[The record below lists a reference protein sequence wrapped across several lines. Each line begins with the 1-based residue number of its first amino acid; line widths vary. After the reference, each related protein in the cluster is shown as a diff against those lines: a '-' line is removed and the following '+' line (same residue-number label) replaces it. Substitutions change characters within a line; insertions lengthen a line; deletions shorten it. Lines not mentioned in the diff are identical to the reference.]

1 MHGRKDIQPPG
12 MNPDLERLIRLQRAE
27 SDLRRVEGELAE
39 VPRQRAELEAALGTE
54 RTRLEALRGELG
66 AGQKA
71 RRQHEADLQDLEAK
85 RSRFKGQL
93 MEVKT
98 NKEYTAMLHEIEGVE
113 REIRGREDLVL
124 GEMER
129 GEGLAVEI
137 KREEETYKQAEERHR
152 AGIRDL
158 DERARSLE
166 EQVRRL
172 TSERD
177 AIAGTVPASLLDLF
191 HRVARSR
198 GGVAV
203 AQVLDAMCQVCHVK
217 LRLQLYADLKRN
229 EEIVQCPACN
239 RILYYE
245 APPPTVSP
253 EP

>member
-1 MHGRKDIQPPG
+1 

-27 SDLRRVEGELAE
+27 SDLRRGEAELAE
-39 VPRQRAELEAALGTE
+39 IPRHRAELESALAAE
-54 RTRLEALRGELG
+54 KARLDTGRQELAG
-66 AGQKA
+66 GQKA

-85 RSRFKGQL
+85 RSRLKGQL

-98 NKEYTAMLHEIEGVE
+98 NKEYTAMLHEIEAVE
-113 REIRGREDLVL
+113 RDIRAREDLIL

-137 KREEETYKQAEERHR
+137 KREEESFKQAEERHR
-152 AGIRDL
+152 AESRAL
-158 DERARSLE
+158 DERTRRLE
-166 EQVRRL
+166 EEVRRL
-172 TSERD
+172 TAERD
-177 AIAGTVPASLLDLF
+177 TIASTVAPALLDLF

-198 GGVAV
+198 AGIAV
-203 AQVLDAMCQVCHVK
+203 AQVQDAMCQVCHVK

-245 APPPTVSP
+245 APPPTVSV

>member
-1 MHGRKDIQPPG
+1 
-12 MNPDLERLIRLQRAE
+12 MNPDLDRLIRLQRAE
-27 SDLRRVEGELAE
+27 TDLRRMEAELAE
-39 VPRQRAELEAALGTE
+39 SPRQRADLDASLASE
-54 RTRLEALRGELG
+54 RSRLETARGQLS

-85 RSRFKGQL
+85 RSRLKGQL

-113 REIRGREDLVL
+113 REIRGREDLIL
-124 GEMER
+124 AEMER
-129 GEGLAVEI
+129 AEGLAGDI
-137 KREEETYKQAEERHR
+137 KREEETFKRAEERHR
-152 AGIRDL
+152 SEARTL
-158 DERARSLE
+158 DERTQGLQ

-172 TSERD
+172 TAERD
-177 AIAGTVPASLLDLF
+177 AIAATVPPAALELF
-191 HRVARSR
+191 HRVARLR

-203 AQVLDAMCQVCHVK
+203 AQVQDAMCQVCRVK

-245 APPPTVSP
+245 APPPAVSP

>member
-1 MHGRKDIQPPG
+1 
-12 MNPDLERLIRLQRAE
+12 MNPDLDRLIRLQRAE
-27 SDLRRVEGELAE
+27 TDLRRMEAELAE
-39 VPRQRAELEAALGTE
+39 TPRQRADLDASLAAE
-54 RTRLEALRGELG
+54 RSRLETARGELG

-113 REIRGREDLVL
+113 REIRGREDLIL
-124 GEMER
+124 AEMER
-129 GEGLAVEI
+129 AEGLAVDI
-137 KREEETYKQAEERHR
+137 KREDETFKRAEERHR
-152 AGIRDL
+152 AEVRTL
-158 DERARSLE
+158 DERTQGLQ

-172 TSERD
+172 TAERD
-177 AIAGTVPASLLDLF
+177 AIAGTVPPGALELF

-203 AQVLDAMCQVCHVK
+203 AQVQDAMCQVCRVK

>member
-1 MHGRKDIQPPG
+1 

-27 SDLRRVEGELAE
+27 TDLRRVEAELAE
-39 VPRQRAELEAALGTE
+39 VPRHRAELDAALVAE
-54 RTRLEALRGELG
+54 RARLEAVRQEIS

-85 RSRFKGQL
+85 RSRLKGQL

-113 REIRGREDLVL
+113 REIRAREDQILA
-124 GEMER
+124 EMER
-129 GEGLAVEI
+129 GESLAVEV
-137 KREEETYKQAEERHR
+137 KREEETFKQAEERHR
-152 AGIRDL
+152 TESRAI
-158 DERARSLE
+158 DERARALE

-172 TSERD
+172 TADRD
-177 AIAGTVPASLLDLF
+177 AIASTVPGGVLDLF

-203 AQVLDAMCQVCHVK
+203 AQVQDAMCQVCHVK

-245 APPPTVSP
+245 APPPTVVA

>member
-1 MHGRKDIQPPG
+1 
-12 MNPDLERLIRLQRAE
+12 MNADLERLIRLQRAE
-27 SDLRRVEGELAE
+27 TDLRRVEAELAE
-39 VPRQRAELEAALGTE
+39 VPSRRAELEAALAAE
-54 RTRLEALRGELG
+54 RARLDGARQELAG
-66 AGQKA
+66 GQKA

-113 REIRGREDLVL
+113 REIRAREDQILA
-124 GEMER
+124 EMER
-129 GEGLAVEI
+129 GESLAVEV
-137 KREEETYKQAEERHR
+137 KREEETFKQAEERHR
-152 AGIRDL
+152 TEVRAIE
-158 DERARSLE
+158 ERARALE
-166 EQVRRL
+166 EQVRGL
-172 TSERD
+172 TADRD
-177 AIAGTVPASLLDLF
+177 AIASTVPGGVLDLF

-203 AQVLDAMCQVCHVK
+203 AQVQDAMCQVCHVK

-239 RILYYE
+239 RILFYV
-245 APPPTVSP
+245 APPPTVVA

>member
-1 MHGRKDIQPPG
+1 

-27 SDLRRVEGELAE
+27 TDLRRVEAELAE
-39 VPRQRAELEAALGTE
+39 VPRHRAELEAALGSE
-54 RTRLEALRGELG
+54 RARLEAARQELSG
-66 AGQKA
+66 GQKA
-71 RRQHEADLQDLEAK
+71 RRQHEAK
-85 RSRFKGQL
+85 RSRLKGQL

-98 NKEYTAMLHEIEGVE
+98 NKEYTAMLHEIEAVE
-113 REIRGREDLVL
+113 RDIRAREDLIL
-124 GEMER
+124 AEMER
-129 GEGLAVEI
+129 GESLAVEV
-137 KREEETYKQAEERHR
+137 KREEETFKQAEERHR
-152 AGIRDL
+152 AAVRAIE
-158 DERARSLE
+158 ERARGLE

-172 TSERD
+172 TGERD
-177 AIAGTVPASLLDLF
+177 AVASTVPGGVLDLF

-203 AQVLDAMCQVCHVK
+203 AQVQDAMCLVCHVK

-245 APPPTVSP
+245 APPPTVVA

>member
-1 MHGRKDIQPPG
+1 
-12 MNPDLERLIRLQRAE
+12 MNADLERLIRLQRAE
-27 SDLRRVEGELAE
+27 TDLRRVEAELAE
-39 VPRQRAELEAALGTE
+39 VPRQRAELEAALAAE
-54 RTRLEALRGELG
+54 RARLDGARQELAG
-66 AGQKA
+66 GQKA

-113 REIRGREDLVL
+113 REIRAREDQILA
-124 GEMER
+124 EMER
-129 GEGLAVEI
+129 GESLAVEV
-137 KREEETYKQAEERHR
+137 KSEEDTFKQAEERHR
-152 AGIRDL
+152 TEVRAI
-158 DERARSLE
+158 DEKARALE
-166 EQVRRL
+166 EQVRGL
-172 TSERD
+172 TADRD
-177 AIAGTVPASLLDLF
+177 AIASTVPGGLLDLF

-203 AQVLDAMCQVCHVK
+203 AQVQDAMCQVCHVK

-245 APPPTVSP
+245 APPPTVVA

>member
-1 MHGRKDIQPPG
+1 
-12 MNPDLERLIRLQRAE
+12 MNADLERLIRLQRAE
-27 SDLRRVEGELAE
+27 TDLRRVEAELAE
-39 VPRQRAELEAALGTE
+39 VPRQRAELEAALAAE
-54 RTRLEALRGELG
+54 RGRLDGARQELAG
-66 AGQKA
+66 GQKA

-93 MEVKT
+93 MDVKT

-113 REIRGREDLVL
+113 REIRAREDQILA
-124 GEMER
+124 EMER
-129 GEGLAVEI
+129 GENAAVEV
-137 KREEETYKQAEERHR
+137 KREEESFKQAEERHR
-152 AGIRDL
+152 TELRGV
-158 DERARSLE
+158 DERARALE
-166 EQVRRL
+166 DQVRRL
-172 TSERD
+172 TADRD
-177 AIAGTVPASLLDLF
+177 AIASTVPAGVLDLF

-203 AQVLDAMCQVCHVK
+203 AQVQDAMCQVCHVK

-245 APPPTVSP
+245 APPPTVVA

>member
-1 MHGRKDIQPPG
+1 

-27 SDLRRVEGELAE
+27 TELRRVEAELAE
-39 VPRQRAELEAALGTE
+39 APRQRAELDAALAAG
-54 RTRLEALRGELG
+54 RARLDAARQELSG
-66 AGQKA
+66 GQKA

-85 RSRFKGQL
+85 RSRLRGQL

-98 NKEYTAMLHEIEGVE
+98 NKEYTAMLHEIEAVE
-113 REIRGREDLVL
+113 RDIRAREDQILA
-124 GEMER
+124 EMER
-129 GEGLAVEI
+129 GESRAVEV
-137 KREEETYKQAEERHR
+137 KHEEETYKQAEERHR
-152 AGIRDL
+152 ADVRAV
-158 DERARSLE
+158 DERARMLG
-166 EQVRRL
+166 EQARRL
-172 TSERD
+172 TGERD
-177 AIAGTVPASLLDLF
+177 AIASTVPPGVLDLF

-203 AQVLDAMCQVCHVK
+203 AQAQEAMCQVCHVK

-245 APPPTVSP
+245 APPPIVTA

>member
-1 MHGRKDIQPPG
+1 
-12 MNPDLERLIRLQRAE
+12 MNSDLDRLIRLQRAE
-27 SDLRRVEGELAE
+27 TDLRRMEAELAE
-39 VPRQRAELEAALGTE
+39 APRQRADLDASLAAE
-54 RTRLEALRGELG
+54 RSRLETARGELS

-85 RSRFKGQL
+85 RSRLKGQL

-113 REIRGREDLVL
+113 REIRGREDLIL
-124 GEMER
+124 AEMER
-129 GEGLAVEI
+129 AEGLAVDI
-137 KREEETYKQAEERHR
+137 KREEETFKRAEEQHR
-152 AGIRDL
+152 AQVRTL
-158 DERARSLE
+158 DERSQGLQ

-172 TSERD
+172 TAERD
-177 AIAGTVPASLLDLF
+177 AIAATVPPVALELF
-191 HRVARSR
+191 HRVARLR

-203 AQVLDAMCQVCHVK
+203 AQVQDAICQVCRVK